1 MKSKNDFGQ
10 FRRKIFLHTIAVLAA
25 TAAVIYLTYAVLL
38 RGRFANGMVALFQ
51 NTLGMD
57 YAAALRFYERTFRSH
72 MDAIILLSL
81 LLVAAGL
88 FYFYLRWLTR
98 YFEDISRGMDALLQD
113 VAGEIS
119 LPPELL
125 PIERKMNLAKHTIDR
140 QKSDMLLA
148 EQKKNDL
155 VMYLAH
161 DLKTPLASSISY
173 LNLLRDEKQLS
184 EELREKYLTIALAK
198 SERLEDL
205 LPSRKI
211 LGKKGKV
218 WYHKRYGIYR
228 FEESREIRTQGDTQ
242 AGRTAQE
249 NGKNG
254 KRNRGINRSTAES
267 RKRNMDSVST
277 RGRKFAGAKKVR
289 TKAGQPHGPY
299 SGRTRKY
306 PKGNRREDTGGFRD
320 HRQAVD
326 IGTDAAVHSEAVSQG
341 NKRANTV
348 GLHEALGHELPASS
362 EACPEAESY
371 RHLKVE
377 KRGISRNFK
386 ACGGGECHN
395 LLGR

>member
-1 MKSKNDFGQ
+1 MRQLKINREFHHRQTNSGQ
-10 FRRKIFLHTIAVLAA
+10 
-25 TAAVIYLTYAVLL
+25 
-38 RGRFANGMVALFQ
+38 
-51 NTLGMD
+51 
-57 YAAALRFYERTFRSH
+57 
-72 MDAIILLSL
+72 LSL
-81 LLVAAGL
+81 
-88 FYFYLRWLTR
+88 T
-98 YFEDISRGMDALLQD
+98 DNC
-113 VAGEIS
+113 
-119 LPPELL
+119 PHP
-125 PIERKMNLAKHTIDR
+125 
-140 QKSDMLLA
+140 
-148 EQKKNDL
+148 
-155 VMYLAH
+155 
-161 DLKTPLASSISY
+161 
-173 LNLLRDEKQLS
+173 
-184 EELREKYLTIALAK
+184 
-198 SERLEDL
+198 
-205 LPSRKI
+205 RKI

-228 FEESREIRTQGDTQ
+228 FKESREIRTQGDTQ

-277 RGRKFAGAKKVR
+277 RGRKFSGAKKVW

-348 GLHEALGHELPASS
+348 GLHEALGHELPASG

>member
-205 LPSRKI
+205 INEFLEIARYSLSTITLQYGEINLTRLLEQLVYEFQPVLDQKGLTCRLAAGEDIRLNCDADKMQRVFDNLLRNAVNYSYDGTEITIEAESGEDSVKLRFSNHGGTIPKEKLERI
-211 LGKKGKV
+211 FEQFCRLDTGRSSSGAGLGLAIAKQIVTLHKGT
-218 WYHKRYGIYR
+218 I
-228 FEESREIRTQGDTQ
+228 
-242 AGRTAQE
+242 
-249 NGKNG
+249 
-254 KRNRGINRSTAES
+254 TAES
-267 RKRNMDSVST
+267 RDGLTVFT
-277 RGRKFAGAKKVR
+277 V
-289 TKAGQPHGPY
+289 TLP
-299 SGRTRKY
+299 
-306 PKGNRREDTGGFRD
+306 
-320 HRQAVD
+320 
-326 IGTDAAVHSEAVSQG
+326 AVS
-341 NKRANTV
+341 
-348 GLHEALGHELPASS
+348 
-362 EACPEAESY
+362 
-371 RHLKVE
+371 
-377 KRGISRNFK
+377 
-386 ACGGGECHN
+386 
-395 LLGR
+395 